1 MSTFAVAFKEHV
13 RRLARKELR
22 ADTAVLRRASAVH
35 RRDIAS
41 LKRTLAALQKQIA
54 RVSRG
59 AASGGAPALVASLE
73 DGIPAGTRFSAR
85 SVRAQRKR
93 LGLSAAGFGKL
104 VGVSPLT
111 IYHWESGKA
120 TPRRKQIGA
129 FIAIRG
135 ITKQEAAQRVEG
147 TSRRGRKTGRGK

>member
-1 MSTFAVAFKEHV
+1 MSTFAVAFKDYV

-22 ADTAVLRRASAVH
+22 TNTAVLRRSSAVH

-41 LKRTLAALQKQIA
+41 LKRTIAALQKQLA
-54 RVSRG
+54 RVGR
-59 AASGGAPALVASLE
+59 AASTAAAAAPAAALAAGV
-73 DGIPAGTRFSAR
+73 PAGARFSAR

-93 LGLSAAGFGKL
+93 LDLSAADFGKL

-135 ITKQEAAQRVEG
+135 INKRDAAARIESL
-147 TSRRGRKTGRGK
+147 SRPGRKARRK